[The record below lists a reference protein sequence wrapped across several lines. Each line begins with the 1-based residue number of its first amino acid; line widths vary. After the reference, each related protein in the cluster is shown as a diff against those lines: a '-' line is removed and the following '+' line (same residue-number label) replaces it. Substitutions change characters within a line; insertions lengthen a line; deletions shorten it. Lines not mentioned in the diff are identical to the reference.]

1 MASLFEVDE
10 NGDIV
15 YEDNGNGTDG
25 SASPEVGLPDEGA
38 ADPEENI
45 PEVLEEIIENEVL
58 EGGTDNNQV
67 TDSGTDVSDEIQ
79 GSEILEE
86 TQEGEQTVYLGDE
99 YNISLL
105 SDEVQELLVNALSP
119 ASGSLGSSTIDYFDR
134 VVSGLPSDYKFIAY
148 RTSSDDSYDGVL
160 YFGDNYDVEN
170 NVITFGEDTTE
181 LRVVRESS
189 SGYNQI
195 TNYYENVI
203 DGTSIAYDLNGSTV
217 YYTNAEVGYPILGG
231 YVKPFD
237 YSPFIAVGLLCV
249 MALAILQKIFLKR

>member
-1 MASLFEVDE
+1 MASLFEVNE
-10 NGDIV
+10 NGEIF
-15 YEDNGNGTDG
+15 YEPSEADG
-25 SASPEVGLPDEGA
+25 SASLKQSGSA
-38 ADPEENI
+38 ADPEANGSG
-45 PEVLEEIIENEVL
+45 VLENEVL
-58 EGGTDNNQV
+58 EDGIDNNQIID
-67 TDSGTDVSDEIQ
+67 TGIDVSNEVQ
-79 GSEILEE
+79 NSEIYP
-86 TQEGEQTVYLGDE
+86 QEQENWESSSSGDS

-134 VVSGLPSDYKFIAY
+134 VVSGLPSDYKYIAY

-160 YFGDNYDVEN
+160 YFGNDYDVEN

-195 TNYYENVI
+195 TNYYEDVI
-203 DGTSIAYDLNGSTV
+203 DGASIAYDLNGSTV
-217 YYTNAEVGYPILGG
+217 YYTNAEVGYPLMGG
-231 YVKPFD
+231 YDVPFD
-237 YSPFIAVGLLCV
+237 YSPLIAVGLLCV